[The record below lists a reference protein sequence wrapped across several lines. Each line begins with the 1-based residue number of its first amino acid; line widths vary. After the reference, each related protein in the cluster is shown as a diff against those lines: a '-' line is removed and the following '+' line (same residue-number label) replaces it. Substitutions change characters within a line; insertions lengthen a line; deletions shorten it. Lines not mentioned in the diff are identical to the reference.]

1 MIDINAVLS
10 QALKAAVDEAVSPLV
25 KRIDELETKL
35 TEASLFQQTTNVTIP
50 LDEDRMV
57 KALDSQEWFWDK
69 VNRYVDGQI
78 EEAIDEHCTNYDHD
92 EYDVVYNEWGCEST
106 AEFVRDENL
115 QEAISEKITKA
126 VRELDITVS
135 IR

>member
-10 QALKAAVDEAVSPLV
+10 QALKAAVDEALKPLIE
-25 KRIDELETKL
+25 RIEALENRPVVQVDESRMVDELNTK
-35 TEASLFQQTTNVTIP
+35 
-50 LDEDRMV
+50 
-57 KALDSQEWFWDK
+57 EWFWDK

-92 EYDVVYNEWGCEST
+92 QYDEVYNEWGCEST
-106 AEFVRDENL
+106 AEFARAHDI
-115 QEAISEKITKA
+115 QEAISEKISRA
-126 VRELDITVS
+126 VRDLDITVS

>member
-10 QALKAAVDEAVSPLV
+10 QALKAAVDEALKPLIE
-25 KRIDELETKL
+25 RIEALENRPVVQVDESRMVDELNTK
-35 TEASLFQQTTNVTIP
+35 
-50 LDEDRMV
+50 
-57 KALDSQEWFWDK
+57 EWFWDK

-92 EYDVVYNEWGCEST
+92 QYDEVYNEWGCEST
-106 AEFVRDENL
+106 SEFARSTDI
-115 QEAISEKITKA
+115 QEAISEKISRA
-126 VRELDITVS
+126 VRDLDITVS